1 MMPDIGIPGELSNA
15 KNNAKIMNILIVG
28 GAGYLGGAITDLLIP
43 LKHNIKVYDILLY
56 EEAYRKDV
64 PFVYGDVRDREKLKR
79 YLDWADAVIWL
90 AALVGDSAC
99 ALNESLTRDI
109 NTESVRYLKDNYK
122 GRIIYLSTCS
132 VYGAQEDTLTEK
144 SHPNP
149 LSLYAITKLQ
159 SEEILKDAN
168 ALIFRLG
175 TLYGISDRFSRI
187 RFDLVVNTLVMRAIF
202 HGKINIFCGT
212 QYRPLLHVRDAA
224 LAVCD
229 ILEKTNTG
237 IYNLHSGNYTILEIA
252 NNVKKYF
259 PSLKIEVSDAILED
273 CRSYMVSDE
282 KAKGDLGL
290 NFSLTVDDGIIELK
304 KLLEEGRIKNS
315 FLTRFSN
322 YLYLKPLLDDYKS
335 PLGRVIKR
343 NI

>member
-1 MMPDIGIPGELSNA
+1 MPVIGTLGKLPNA
-15 KNNAKIMNILIVG
+15 KDNAKIMNILIVG
-28 GAGYLGGAITDLLIP
+28 GAGYLGGAITDLLMP
-43 LKHNIKVYDILLY
+43 LKHSIKVYDILLY

-64 PFVYGDVRDREKLKR
+64 PFVYGDVRDRGKLR
-79 YLDWADAVIWL
+79 QHLDWADAVIWL

-99 ALNESLTRDI
+99 ELNGALTRDI
-109 NTESVRYLKDNYK
+109 NTESVRYLKDNCK
-122 GRIIYLSTCS
+122 RRIIYLSTCS
-132 VYGAQEDTLTEK
+132 VYGAREGLLTEK
-144 SHPNP
+144 SKPNP
-149 LSLYAITKLQ
+149 LSLYAATKLQ
-159 SEEILKDAN
+159 SEEILRDAN

-202 HGKINIFCGT
+202 HGKINLFCGT
-212 QYRPLLHVRDAA
+212 QYRPILHVRDAA
-224 LAVCD
+224 LAVCNV
-229 ILEKTNTG
+229 LEKTNTG

-252 NNVKKYF
+252 NNVKKFF
-259 PSLKIEVSDAILED
+259 PSLEIEISNAVYED

-282 KAKGDLGL
+282 KAKGELGL
-290 NFSLTVDDGIIELK
+290 GLSLTVDDGIIELK

-322 YLYLKPLLDDYKS
+322 YLYLKPLLDDYSS